1 MMSVLGKI
9 IEFDNVYLEYPD
21 ELINAEEETEA
32 EKEYQELVMN
42 KTQRLSLEEL
52 QQKLEE
58 TQSLHL

>member
-1 MMSVLGKI
+1 MGKI
-9 IEFDNVYLEYPD
+9 IEFDKVYLEYPD
-21 ELINAEEETEA
+21 ELVNAEEEKKA

>member
-1 MMSVLGKI
+1 MRVLGKI
-9 IEFDNVYLEYPD
+9 IEFDKVYLEYPD
-21 ELINAEEETEA
+21 ELVNAEEEKEA

>member
-1 MMSVLGKI
+1 MRVLGKI

>member
-1 MMSVLGKI
+1 MRVLGKI
-9 IEFDNVYLEYPD
+9 IEFDKVYLEYPD
-21 ELINAEEETEA
+21 ELVNAEEKEA

-52 QQKLEE
+52 QQRLEE

>member
-1 MMSVLGKI
+1 MRVLGKI
-9 IEFDNVYLEYPD
+9 IEFDKVYLEYPD
-21 ELINAEEETEA
+21 ELVNAEEEKKA

>member
-1 MMSVLGKI
+1 MRVLGKI
-9 IEFDNVYLEYPD
+9 IEFDNAYLEYPD
-21 ELINAEEETEA
+21 ELINAEDETES

>member
-1 MMSVLGKI
+1 MRVSGKI
-9 IEFDNVYLEYPD
+9 IEFDKVYLEYPD
-21 ELINAEEETEA
+21 ELVNAEEKEA

>member
-1 MMSVLGKI
+1 MGKI
-9 IEFDNVYLEYPD
+9 IEFDKVYLEYPD
-21 ELINAEEETEA
+21 ELVNAEEKEA

-42 KTQRLSLEEL
+42 KPQRLSLEKI

>member
-1 MMSVLGKI
+1 MGKI
-9 IEFDNVYLEYPD
+9 IEFDKVYLEYPD
-21 ELINAEEETEA
+21 ELVNAEEEEKEA

>member
-1 MMSVLGKI
+1 MGKI
-9 IEFDNVYLEYPD
+9 TGFDKVYLEYPD
-21 ELINAEEETEA
+21 ELVNAEEKEA

>member
-1 MMSVLGKI
+1 MGKI
-9 IEFDNVYLEYPD
+9 IEFDKVYLEYPD
-21 ELINAEEETEA
+21 ELVNAEEKEA

>member
-1 MMSVLGKI
+1 MGKI
-9 IEFDNVYLEYPD
+9 IEFDKVYLEYPD
-21 ELINAEEETEA
+21 ELVNAEEKEA

-58 TQSLHL
+58 TQSIHL

>member
-1 MMSVLGKI
+1 MGKI
-9 IEFDNVYLEYPD
+9 IEFDKVYLEYPD
-21 ELINAEEETEA
+21 ELVNAEEKEA

-52 QQKLEE
+52 QQNLEE

>member
-1 MMSVLGKI
+1 MGKI
-9 IEFDNVYLEYPD
+9 IEFDKVYLEYPD
-21 ELINAEEETEA
+21 ELINAEEEKEA

>member
-1 MMSVLGKI
+1 MGKI
-9 IEFDNVYLEYPD
+9 IEFDKVYLEYPD
-21 ELINAEEETEA
+21 ELVNAEEEKEA

-58 TQSLHL
+58 TKSLHL

>member
-1 MMSVLGKI
+1 MRVLGKI
-9 IEFDNVYLEYPD
+9 IEFDKVYLEYPD
-21 ELINAEEETEA
+21 ELVNAEE

>member
-1 MMSVLGKI
+1 MGKI
-9 IEFDNVYLEYPD
+9 IEFDKVYLEYPD
-21 ELINAEEETEA
+21 ELVNAEEKEA

-52 QQKLEE
+52 QQRLEE

>member
-1 MMSVLGKI
+1 MRVLGKI
-9 IEFDNVYLEYPD
+9 IEFDKVYLEYPD
-21 ELINAEEETEA
+21 ELVNAEEKEA

>member
-1 MMSVLGKI
+1 MGKI

-42 KTQRLSLEEL
+42 ETQRLSLEEL

>member
-1 MMSVLGKI
+1 MRVLGKI

-21 ELINAEEETEA
+21 ELINAEEEKEA

>member
-1 MMSVLGKI
+1 MRVLGKI
-9 IEFDNVYLEYPD
+9 IEFDKVYLEYPD
-21 ELINAEEETEA
+21 ELVNAEKKEA

>member
-1 MMSVLGKI
+1 MGKI
-9 IEFDNVYLEYPD
+9 IEFDKVYLEYPD
-21 ELINAEEETEA
+21 ELVNAEEEKEA

>member
-1 MMSVLGKI
+1 MGKI

-21 ELINAEEETEA
+21 ELINAEEEKEA

>member
-1 MMSVLGKI
+1 MRVLGKI
-9 IEFDNVYLEYPD
+9 IEFDKVYLEYPD
-21 ELINAEEETEA
+21 ELVNAEEEKEA
-32 EKEYQELVMN
+32 EKEYRELVMN

>member
-1 MMSVLGKI
+1 LGKI

-21 ELINAEEETEA
+21 ELINAEEEKEA

>member
-1 MMSVLGKI
+1 MGKI
-9 IEFDNVYLEYPD
+9 IEFDKVYLEYPD
-21 ELINAEEETEA
+21 ELVNAEEEKEE
-32 EKEYQELVMN
+32 EKKYQELVMN

>member
-1 MMSVLGKI
+1 MGKI
-9 IEFDNVYLEYPD
+9 IEFDKVYLEYPD
-21 ELINAEEETEA
+21 ELVNEEEKEA

>member
-1 MMSVLGKI
+1 MGKI

>member
-1 MMSVLGKI
+1 MGKI
-9 IEFDNVYLEYPD
+9 IEFDKVYLEYPD
-21 ELINAEEETEA
+21 ELVNAEE

>member
-1 MMSVLGKI
+1 MGKI
-9 IEFDNVYLEYPD
+9 IEFDKVYLAYPD
-21 ELINAEEETEA
+21 ELVNAEEKEA

>member
-1 MMSVLGKI
+1 MGKI
-9 IEFDNVYLEYPD
+9 IEFDKVYLEYPD
-21 ELINAEEETEA
+21 ELINAEEEKKA

>member
-1 MMSVLGKI
+1 MRVLGKI
-9 IEFDNVYLEYPD
+9 IEFDKVYLEYPD
-21 ELINAEEETEA
+21 ELINAEEEKEA

>member
-1 MMSVLGKI
+1 MGKI
-9 IEFDNVYLEYPD
+9 IEFDKVYLEYPD
-21 ELINAEEETEA
+21 ELVNAEEKEA

-42 KTQRLSLEEL
+42 KTQRLSVEEL

>member
-1 MMSVLGKI
+1 MRVLGKI
-9 IEFDNVYLEYPD
+9 IEFDKVYLEYPD
-21 ELINAEEETEA
+21 ELINAEEEKKA